1 MEANEYI
8 FGLHAVIE
16 AIEAGR
22 DIDKIL
28 VKKDIHSEMAA
39 RLHDLART
47 YRIPMQRVPVEKLN
61 RITRKNHQG
70 VVALLS
76 AVTYQK
82 LEDIVPQLYEDGI
95 QPFLLVLDGVTDVRN
110 FGGMART
117 AECCGVNAIVIPER
131 GSVTVNADAVKT
143 SAGALHYLPVC
154 RERDGAVLGAKD
166 ELTGGI
172 ETLNICLSKIA
183 PEVQEVVI
191 SATVYVPNDDNVET
205 FGGVENARITVIDE
219 DTDEPL
225 CFYELSKDYKS
236 EDALVAAR
244 FVINAEG
251 EWEFEAVGNGYNG
264 GLQTLVDMYTEE

>member
-1 MEANEYI
+1 MGKFNLRKLDGGDRFALSKNL
-8 FGLHAVIE
+8 GLDNIRVE
-16 AIEAGR
+16 LTWQKGDL
-22 DIDKIL
+22 DIQ
-28 VKKDIHSEMAA
+28 AW
-39 RLHDLART
+39 
-47 YRIPMQRVPVEKLN
+47 
-61 RITRKNHQG
+61 
-70 VVALLS
+70 LLS
-76 AVTYQK
+76 
-82 LEDIVPQLYEDGI
+82 LDGI
-95 QPFLLVLDGVTDVRN
+95 IVNDEGFVFYNSENRTEKFDRSKFGNKKNYLDSTRP
-110 FGGMART
+110 M
-117 AECCGVNAIVIPER
+117 
-131 GSVTVNADAVKT
+131 
-143 SAGALHYLPVC
+143 SA
-154 RERDGAVLGAKD
+154 DGAVLGAKD